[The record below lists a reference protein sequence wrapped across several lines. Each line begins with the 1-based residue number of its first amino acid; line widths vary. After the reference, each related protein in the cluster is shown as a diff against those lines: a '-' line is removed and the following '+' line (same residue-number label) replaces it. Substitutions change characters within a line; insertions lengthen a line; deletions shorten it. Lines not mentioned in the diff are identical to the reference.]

1 MKHRNPGLRIE
12 TTGMESMGCVLSTHH
27 TETPFSSTGS
37 YQTRM
42 DFSTKKLANL
52 TPGLQKSKLN
62 LPESS
67 GAQSR
72 PGLSPRRAKE
82 ELLREANIP
91 ALQDQAGP
99 DARLFCEN
107 VVQFGSEGLEQTT
120 EKGPKA
126 PDRLRRRA
134 SLPVAAGMTP
144 KTVGR
149 LKHRDFNRVCSRV
162 PADRTQSYRLYA
174 EPAPVDCCPAGGAR
188 LGLSVSRRVGNAVIR
203 NLVRRRLKAAFR
215 ASAGLAA
222 GADVIIVA
230 RPGIER
236 LTFGALCRQLE
247 CSLRRASKGGPGG
260 EIPEEGQNATD
271 QVSPGGAGSALPD
284 PAVSPS
290 AANL

>member
-1 MKHRNPGLRIE
+1 
-12 TTGMESMGCVLSTHH
+12 MGCVLPAHH
-27 TETPFSSTGS
+27 ATTPFSSAGS
-37 YQTRM
+37 YQTRRN
-42 DFSTKKLANL
+42 FSTKNLANL
-52 TPGLQKSKLN
+52 TPGLRKSKLN
-62 LPESS
+62 LPERSWTQSQS
-67 GAQSR
+67 GF
-72 PGLSPRRAKE
+72 SPLRSKE
-82 ELLREANIP
+82 ELPREANIP

-134 SLPVAAGMTP
+134 SPPVAAGMTQ

-149 LKHRDFNRVCSRV
+149 LRHRDFKRVCSRV
-162 PADRTQSYRLYA
+162 PADRTQGYRLYA
-174 EPAPVDCCPAGGAR
+174 EPTPAGRSPAGQAR
-188 LGLSVSRRVGNAVIR
+188 LGLSVSRRVGNAVLR

-222 GADVIIVA
+222 GVDVIIVA

-247 CSLRRASKGGPGG
+247 RSLRRASKGGPGG
-260 EIPEEGQNATD
+260 ENPEEGQHATD
-271 QVSPGGAGSALPD
+271 QVSPGDAGSALPD

>member
-1 MKHRNPGLRIE
+1 MEI
-12 TTGMESMGCVLSTHH
+12 TGVESMGCSPLAHHAATPLS
-27 TETPFSSTGS
+27 SAGS
-37 YQTRM
+37 YQTRR

-52 TPGLQKSKLN
+52 TPGLRKSKLN
-62 LPESS
+62 LPEKIW
-67 GAQSR
+67 AQSR
-72 PGLSPRRAKE
+72 PRLSPWRAKE

-247 CSLRRASKGGPGG
+247 RSLRRASKGGPGG

-271 QVSPGGAGSALPD
+271 QVSPGDAGSALPD